1 MPTNQNLAVRRYEK
15 QFAGILTAVFGVKA
29 AFAGALAPIQVLD
42 GVQENDT
49 AFSLKTNGTPV
60 VIGEYKT
67 GGNDGGFGDGSGA
80 KSRFGQMTEVKYAN
94 TNVPYDYTMT
104 IHEGIDRYTVN
115 NDFNAAIADRLKL
128 QSEAKIRQ
136 MNKRIG
142 QYMSDNAGK
151 SEQLA
156 DFSEPSV
163 KALFNAINTYYTN
176 NEVTAPVTAYLQPDL
191 YNAIVD
197 MQSTN
202 TSKGSSVSLDE
213 NGLYRYKGFDLVE
226 TPAQYF
232 AEGTQAIFSPDKI
245 VLPFV
250 GISTTRTI
258 ESVDFDGVQLQ
269 AAAKGGT
276 YVLDD
281 NKKAIVKVTNVSVE
295 R

>member
-15 QFAGILTAVFGVKA
+15 QFAGILSAVFGVKS
-29 AFAGALAPIQVLD
+29 AFAGALAPIQILD

-80 KSRFGQMTEVKYAN
+80 KSRFGKMTEVKYAN

-128 QSEAKIRQ
+128 QSEAKVRQ

-142 QYMSDNAGK
+142 QYLSDNAGK

-156 DFSEPSV
+156 DFSESSV
-163 KALFNAINTYYTN
+163 KALFNAINTYYVN

-269 AAAKGGT
+269 GAAKGGT
-276 YVLDD
+276 YTLDD
-281 NKKAIVKVTNVSVE
+281 NKKAVVKVTNVVAGE
-295 R
+295 

>member
-15 QFAGILTAVFGVKA
+15 QFAGILSAVFGVKS
-29 AFAGALAPIQVLD
+29 AFAGALAPIQILD

-115 NDFNAAIADRLKL
+115 NDFDAAIADRLKL
-128 QSEAKIRQ
+128 QSEAKVRQ
-136 MNKRIG
+136 MNKRNG
-142 QYMSDNAGK
+142 QYLSDNAGK

-156 DFSEPSV
+156 DFSESSV
-163 KALFNAINTYYTN
+163 KALFNAINTYYVN

-269 AAAKGGT
+269 GAAKGGT
-276 YVLDD
+276 YTLDD
-281 NKKAIVKVTNVSVE
+281 NKKAIVKVTNVVAGE
-295 R
+295 